1 MKRKITRRNKRFLT
15 SLLDKVSQWDLPLH
29 SVVALSASTA
39 ETKNASRLARRG
51 KLLPDWTRAEPWD
64 GGEFLLPFA
73 GTSGK
78 VYHYQ
83 IVSHRDD
90 G

>member
-29 SVVALSASTA
+29 SVVVQSVSTA
-39 ETKNASRLARRG
+39 ETKNARRLALRG
-51 KLLPDWTRAEPWD
+51 KLLPDWERVEPW
-64 GGEFLLPFA
+64 GEEFLLPFA
-73 GTSGK
+73 GPSGK
-78 VYHYQ
+78 IYHYQ